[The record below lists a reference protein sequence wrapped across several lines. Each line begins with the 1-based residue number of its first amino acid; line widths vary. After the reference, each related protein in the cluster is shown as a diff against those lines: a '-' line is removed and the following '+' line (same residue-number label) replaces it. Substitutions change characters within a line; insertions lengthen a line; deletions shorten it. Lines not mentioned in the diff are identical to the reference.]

1 MKFLK
6 TIITI
11 ISALSLTPVIAQNYP
26 LKPISLIVPY
36 GAGGGSDSRTR
47 QVAQFLS
54 QELGQPVI
62 VDNKAGAGGNI
73 GTEFVA
79 KSKADGYTLGM
90 GNFAPLSV
98 NKALFKKLGFEPE
111 KDLIP
116 ITLIEKGPLV
126 LCVSTKSHYK
136 TVNDIIAAAKAK
148 PGTLT
153 FSSGGIGGSHHLSGE
168 LFKQSTGIDMIHVP
182 YKSGS
187 AATTDLLAGNVDMM
201 FEHMYSALPNIQGGK
216 VRPIAITSV
225 KRSSLLPNVPSF
237 TELGHPKVVVLNW
250 QGIIAPA
257 NTPPEVIA
265 KLNKALNKVLQ
276 LPEMREKITAQGNEV
291 GGGTPE
297 EFGTLIRSESQKW
310 ATVVRLA
317 NIKPE

>member
-6 TIITI
+6 PIIAI
-11 ISALSLTPVIAQNYP
+11 IGILGFAVALAQNYP
-26 LKPISLIVPY
+26 HKPISLIVPY

-73 GTEFVA
+73 GTEYVTKA
-79 KSKADGYTLGM
+79 KADGYTLGM

-98 NKALFKKLGFEPE
+98 NKSLFKKLGFDPE

-126 LCVSTKSHYK
+126 LCVSTKSPYK
-136 TVNDIIAAAKAK
+136 TVNDIITAAKAK

-153 FSSGGIGGSHHLSGE
+153 FASGGIGGSHHLSGE

-187 AATTDLLAGNVDMM
+187 AATTDLLAGNVEMM
-201 FEHMYSALPNIQGGK
+201 FEQMYSAMPNIQAGK
-216 VRPIAITSV
+216 VRPIAITSM
-225 KRSSLLPNVPSF
+225 KRSSMLPNVPSF
-237 TELGHPKVVVLNW
+237 TELGHTKVVVLNW
-250 QGIIAPA
+250 QGVVAPA
-257 NTPPEVIA
+257 NTPPEIIA
-265 KLNKALNKVLQ
+265 KLSKALNKVLQ
-276 LPEMREKITAQGNEV
+276 SPEMREKITTQGNEV

-297 EFGTLIRSESQKW
+297 EFGALIRSESQKW
-310 ATVVRLA
+310 STVVRLA